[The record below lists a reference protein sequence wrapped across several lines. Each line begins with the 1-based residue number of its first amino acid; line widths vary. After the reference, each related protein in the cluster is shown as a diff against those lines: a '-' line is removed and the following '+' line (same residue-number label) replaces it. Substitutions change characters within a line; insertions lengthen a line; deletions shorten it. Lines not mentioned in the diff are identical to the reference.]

1 MRGHGRSIE
10 SVSEEVIIRDA
21 PRVRRAPPSEAA
33 AKRYRALV
41 RESRRKRAPRRRPLW
56 VNALFTVGMLL
67 VGAAIVYRG
76 AVALSARADA
86 FDLNAVIV
94 NAFPS
99 AQPQVL
105 QIEQPNVNASAA
117 PIADGLADF
126 TSIPQQLLQGH
137 VPGFALAPNSKVE
150 VQLNGKLLVSVPVD
164 DQGRFAAPL
173 VLVEGPNAVVTTL
186 LRGTEVV
193 NSSSWNIVL
202 KRMPPAVTLVR
213 PKAGDVVDGRSVIV
227 EGKSEPRAT
236 VRVNERI
243 VTATQDGSFS
253 DTFTANPGPLVIQ
266 VVARDQ
272 AGNETVVKIPVTV
285 KTPDATTAGPAMKV
299 TLDRTSVKPGE
310 SVIADIVLTDAG
322 IAKPDTTVTLQ
333 VGVITIG
340 TAKTDVFG
348 RAKIGFA
355 APTTEG
361 TISVV
366 VLGGNATGSAILTVA
381 K

>member
-1 MRGHGRSIE
+1 MIRITSRS
-10 SVSEEVIIRDA
+10 
-21 PRVRRAPPSEAA
+21 RRAPPSASAA
-33 AKRYRALV
+33 ERYRALV
-41 RESRRKRAPRRRPLW
+41 RESRRWRSPRRRPLW
-56 VNALFTVGMLL
+56 VNALLAVAMLL
-67 VGAAIVYRG
+67 AGAGIVYRG
-76 AVALSARADA
+76 AVALTARADA
-86 FDLNAVIV
+86 FDLNAVIA

-99 AQPQVL
+99 AQPQAL
-105 QIEQPNVNASAA
+105 HIEQPNVNTSAA

-137 VPGFALAPNSKVE
+137 VPSFAVAPNSKIE
-150 VQLNGKLLVSVPVD
+150 VQVNGQILATVPVD

-173 VLVEGPNAVVTTL
+173 VLVEGPNTVVTTL
-186 LRGTEVV
+186 LRGTEAV

-202 KRMPPAVTLVR
+202 DRTPPPLRLVR

-227 EGKSEPRAT
+227 EGNSEPRAT
-236 VRVNERI
+236 IRVNERI

-253 DTFTANPGPLVIQ
+253 DTLTANPGPLTVQ

-272 AGNETVVKIPVTV
+272 AGNETVLKVPVTV
-285 KTPDATTAGPAMKV
+285 KAPDATTTGPAMKV
-299 TLDRTSVKPGE
+299 TLDRASVKPGE
-310 SVIADIVLTDAG
+310 SVIADIALTEAG
-322 IAKPDTTVTLQ
+322 VAKPDTTVTLQ

-340 TAKTDVFG
+340 SAKTDVLG

-366 VLGGNATGSAILTVA
+366 VLGGNATGSAILTVSKTPPSA
-381 K
+381 APSTP